1 MNECK
6 IMISENFKN
15 KKIKKK
21 IRFENNTNILYDNI
35 YTKIITINLEEN
47 VINKINEYFNLLPK
61 GKKSIYDFFPWYTP
75 KKSAKEI
82 MDNSFVKIFNFDEL
96 TVKYNYDEYFIDTAM
111 SYLINNGFNVK
122 KEGQI
127 EYKSINLSNNEN
139 NAIFSDVYKDNE
151 ILGYNAAT
159 CIFIIQENKKIFG
172 NIDAYIIQPGLP
184 KTPNKYANVS
194 EYTNNIIKKE
204 IIITGEQV
212 ILMSGNIIYCPQ
224 PLYGYGVRSFIIVRL
239 RN

>member
-15 KKIKKK
+15 KKIINK
-21 IRFENNTNILYDNI
+21 IHFENNTNILYDNI
-35 YTKIITINLEEN
+35 YTKIITINLEEI

-61 GKKSIYDFFPWYTP
+61 AKKTIYDFIPWYTS

-82 MDNSFVKIFNFDEL
+82 MNNSFLKIFNFDDFTL
-96 TVKYNYDEYFIDTAM
+96 KYKYDEYFIDTAM

-122 KEGQI
+122 REGQI
-127 EYKSINLSNNEN
+127 EYKSYNLSNNEN
-139 NAIFSDVYKDNE
+139 EAIFSDVYKDNE

-159 CIFIIQENKKIFG
+159 CIFIIQENQKIFG
-172 NIDAYIIQPGLP
+172 NIDAYIIQPGSP
-184 KTPNKYANVS
+184 KTPNKYAKVT
-194 EYTNNIIKKE
+194 EYTNNITKKE

-212 ILMSGNIIYCPQ
+212 ILMSGNVIYYPQ

>member
-15 KKIKKK
+15 KKINNK
-21 IRFENNTNILYDNI
+21 IYFENNTNILYDNI
-35 YTKIITINLEEN
+35 YTKIITKNLEEN
-47 VINKINEYFNLLPK
+47 VIDKINEYFNLFPK
-61 GKKSIYDFFPWYTP
+61 AKKSIYDFIPCYTP

-82 MDNSFVKIFNFDEL
+82 MDNSCSKIFNFDDF
-96 TVKYNYDEYFIDTAM
+96 TVRDKYDEYFIYTAM
-111 SYLINNGFNVK
+111 NYLINNGFNVK

-127 EYKSINLSNNEN
+127 EYKSINLSNDEN

-159 CIFIIQENKKIFG
+159 CIFIIQSNKKIFG
-172 NIDAYIIQPGLP
+172 NIDTYIIQPGSP
-184 KTPNKYANVS
+184 KTPNKYTNVS
-194 EYTNNIIKKE
+194 EQTNNITKRE
-204 IIITGEQV
+204 IIITEEQV
-212 ILMSGNIIYCPQ
+212 ILMSGNVMYCPQ
-224 PLYGYGVRSFIIVRL
+224 PLYGYGIRSYIIVRL